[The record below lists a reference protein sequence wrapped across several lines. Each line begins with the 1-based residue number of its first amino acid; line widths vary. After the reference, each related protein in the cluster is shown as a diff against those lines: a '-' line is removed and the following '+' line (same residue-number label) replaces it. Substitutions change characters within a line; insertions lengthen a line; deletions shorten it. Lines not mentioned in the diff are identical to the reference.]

1 MINSLAV
8 VETNLVGNDVTIM
21 EFAVIR
27 KNVSI
32 GNRVVIHPNV
42 VIEEGVVIADGTEI
56 FPGSY
61 LGKIPKGVGATS
73 RPIVYEPRLT
83 IGAECSV
90 GPHAVIYY
98 DVDISHNTLIGDGV
112 SIREGCRIGSYSIIG
127 RHVTLNY
134 NVVVGDY
141 VKIMDHS
148 WLAGNMIVGNEVFI
162 SGGVLTANDNDIGK
176 QGYSD
181 EHVVGPHIKDA
192 ARIGVGAMI
201 LPQVTIGEHAVVAA
215 GGVVTKD
222 VAPYDLVMGIPAR
235 FVRKLE

>member
-8 VETNLVGNDVTIM
+8 VETNLVGEDVTIK
-21 EFAVIR
+21 EFVIIR
-27 KNVSI
+27 KDVRI

-42 VIEEGVVIADGTEI
+42 VIEEGVVIGDDTEI

-73 RPIVYEPRLT
+73 RPIVYNPRLT
-83 IGAECSV
+83 IGANCSI
-90 GPHAVIYY
+90 GPHSVIYY
-98 DVDISHNTLIGDGV
+98 DVDISHNTLVGDGV
-112 SIREGCRIGSYSIIG
+112 SIREGSRIGSYCIIG

-134 NVVVGDY
+134 NVLVGDH

-148 WLAGNMIVGNEVFI
+148 WLAGNMIVGDDVFI
-162 SGGVLTANDNDIGK
+162 SGGVLTANDNDIGN

-181 EHVVGPHIKDA
+181 EHVIGPRIKDS
-192 ARIGVGAMI
+192 ARIGVGAII
-201 LPQVTIGEHAVVAA
+201 LPQVTIGENAVVAA

-222 VAPYDLVMGIPAR
+222 VAPYDLVMGIPAKY
-235 FVRKLE
+235 VRKLE